1 MLELAMRGTATASLV
16 AGVFGLVGCGSSESI
31 HLRALAGAFVRLNQV
46 GVVAGDR
53 PHAELLAAS
62 PLSGAEVSVVQA
74 DGHSVASGRL
84 GPDAGAWSAGFAH
97 VYPIDVAPLRSS
109 GTYQLVV
116 RRGAAGVI
124 SPRFRVAG
132 AGALYAPLVANALF
146 FMRAQRDG
154 AAVDPGT
161 LSRSPAHLADR
172 SASIVATPSFTGG
185 ALRGRLA
192 RSGGPVDVSGGWSDA
207 GDYLKFV
214 ETASFS
220 DLMILFARR
229 QYPGAFHGAGDRGGQ
244 EGRFGLDWLL
254 KMWDPARRRLLYQ
267 VGIGDGNGFDVTG
280 THDLW
285 MLPQASDALDVRP
298 GNPRYFIKYRP
309 VFAANGP
316 VSPNLAGRLA
326 AAFGLCAQLYAKSD
340 PTYAARCLTAGQT
353 VYGAAQTRNVSGLL
367 TTAPRDFYPETEW
380 RDDMALGAAELALG
394 MASAGRSPAY
404 YLARSADWAS
414 AYAASTSG
422 AESLNVYDVSALAD
436 YELAQALDKL
446 HAPDTLSVTRADL
459 LDDLQSKLADGS
471 TRARADQFRLATR
484 YADGDTVPRALGYAI
499 EAALYDDLTR
509 TKRYEP
515 LGKSQLDWVLGANAW
530 GSSFVVGAGSTFPH
544 CLSHQ
549 LANLSGSLDGRP
561 PLLLGATVDGPN
573 AADAFADLSAASG
586 HRRCPANGGDPF
598 AAFSAKGVRYMDDVR
613 ASSSAEPA
621 IDYTAT
627 AMVALA
633 QAAARG
639 G

>member
-471 TRARADQFRLATR
+471 TRARRPVSPSYPICGRRHGAARARLRDRSRPLRRPHAHEALRAARQIPARLGAGGKRLGIVVRRRCRFYLPPLSIASAREPERLAR
-484 YADGDTVPRALGYAI
+484 RAPPAVARCDRRWAECSRRL
-499 EAALYDDLTR
+499 R
-509 TKRYEP
+509 
-515 LGKSQLDWVLGANAW
+515 
-530 GSSFVVGAGSTFPH
+530 GSVRGVRPPA
-544 CLSHQ
+544 
-549 LANLSGSLDGRP
+549 LSGERRRSIRGVQRQGG
-561 PLLLGATVDGPN
+561 PLHG
-573 AADAFADLSAASG
+573 
-586 HRRCPANGGDPF
+586 
-598 AAFSAKGVRYMDDVR
+598 
-613 ASSSAEPA
+613 
-621 IDYTAT
+621 
-627 AMVALA
+627 
-633 QAAARG
+633 
-639 G
+639 